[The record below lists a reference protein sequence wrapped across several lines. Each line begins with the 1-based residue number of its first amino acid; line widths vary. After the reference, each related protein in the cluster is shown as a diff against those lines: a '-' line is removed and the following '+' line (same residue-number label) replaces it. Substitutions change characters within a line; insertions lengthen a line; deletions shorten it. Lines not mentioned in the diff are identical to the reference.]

1 MNMTTLG
8 RLLGRL
14 VRFSGGQG
22 ATLGAAIENNP
33 RLSAYLTTAAG
44 LLAWLGVSDDALA
57 RIGQTLV
64 ALGQALLQAAE
75 SM

>member
-1 MNMTTLG
+1 MNMTILG

-14 VRFSGGQG
+14 VQFSGRHG
-22 ATLGAAIENNP
+22 ATLGAAIESNP

-44 LLAWLGVSDDALA
+44 LLAWLGVTDDALT

-64 ALGQALLQAAE
+64 TLGQVLLQAAE